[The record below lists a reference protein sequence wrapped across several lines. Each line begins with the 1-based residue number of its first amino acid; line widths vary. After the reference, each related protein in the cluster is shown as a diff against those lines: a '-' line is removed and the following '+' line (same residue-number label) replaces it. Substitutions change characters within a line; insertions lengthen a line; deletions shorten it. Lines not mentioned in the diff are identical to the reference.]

1 MKIGCV
7 NKWGGRAF
15 QMQLSAKQ
23 NSRTMQMMTM
33 TIVIMMW
40 PDIHHTIQSTHRT
53 FTTIDIHYTRL
64 FILCNIRCPPMMID
78 KSIICFIYFFGL
90 VFGVAGLWTILHMVG
105 WISDVSNVLFYTWCG
120 EYLVW
125 WMSYF
130 THGVVNVIQ
139 SQVSGADKKSQR
151 VNIFSAHHSRI

>member
-7 NKWGGRAF
+7 DKWGGRAF

-90 VFGVAGLWTILHMVG
+90 VFGVAGLWTILHMVVWMLYNHKFQVQIKSLKG
-105 WISDVSNVLFYTWCG
+105 LIFFLHTIL
-120 EYLVW
+120 EYKSLLCFNITHL
-125 WMSYF
+125 SSCF
-130 THGVVNVIQ
+130 TYRGFFTL
-139 SQVSGADKKSQR
+139 GLP
-151 VNIFSAHHSRI
+151 